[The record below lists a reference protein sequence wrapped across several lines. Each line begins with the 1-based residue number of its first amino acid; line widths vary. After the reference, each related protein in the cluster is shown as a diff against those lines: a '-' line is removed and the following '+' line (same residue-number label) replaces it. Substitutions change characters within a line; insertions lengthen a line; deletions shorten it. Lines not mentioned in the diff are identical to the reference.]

1 VTPSA
6 AALAPAEARTAA
18 RRYLGLASRLQHRLS
33 AIGPELSQLAQ
44 DEFVTARQADPS
56 VNADD
61 FARLLTLTRLVAAS
75 ALAPAVTME
84 HYAHAKALEMAR
96 CARVRTREV
105 AV

>member
-1 VTPSA
+1 M
-6 AALAPAEARTAA
+6 
-18 RRYLGLASRLQHRLS
+18 
-33 AIGPELSQLAQ
+33 
-44 DEFVTARQADPS
+44 
-56 VNADD
+56 NADD

-96 CARVRTREV
+96 CARVRSREV